1 MYKVFIRP
9 ILFLL
14 QPEHI
19 HSILFIVLRIVFTI
33 PGLKVLV
40 RKYYFI
46 NHPCLKRQFLGLEFS
61 NPVGLSA
68 GFDKNGE
75 IFNEFAAF
83 GFSHIEL
90 GTVTPKEQPGNSK
103 PRNFRLPS
111 DKALINRMGFNNHG
125 VKSLVK
131 RIETRRPKG
140 LVLGGNI
147 GKNTLTDNKDAV
159 KDYEYCFKELYDK
172 VDYFVV
178 NVSCPNITNLSE
190 LQDQEGLENI
200 LGSLSAIRSDK
211 ENYIPIL
218 LKISPDLNN
227 NQIDTS
233 LSIVSKYN
241 IDGVVATNTSV
252 SRDSLITSTKKV
264 KSIGDGGLSGRPIT
278 QKSLD
283 VVKYIHDKTDGKLPI
298 VGVGGIMTV
307 QDALN
312 MLDNGATLIQIYTG
326 FIYNGPGFIRKINKA
341 IIERS
346 QSR

>member
-1 MYKVFIRP
+1 MR
-9 ILFLL
+9 
-14 QPEHI
+14 
-19 HSILFIVLRIVFTI
+19 
-33 PGLKVLV
+33 VLV

-46 NHPCLKRQFLGLEFS
+46 SHPSLKRHFLGLEFS

-75 IFNEFAAF
+75 IFNEFATF

-90 GTVTPKEQPGNSK
+90 GTVTPKEQPGNPK
-103 PRNFRLPS
+103 PRSFRLPS

-200 LGSLSAIRSDK
+200 LGSLSALRSDK
-211 ENYIPIL
+211 DNYIPIL

-241 IDGVVATNTSV
+241 IDGVVATNTTV
-252 SRDSLITSTKKV
+252 SRDSLITSSKKV
-264 KSIGDGGLSGRPIT
+264 KSIGEGGLSGRPIT

-298 VGVGGIMTV
+298 IGVGGIMTV

-341 IIERS
+341 IIKRA